1 MIRRALLVGLLFA
14 GLSLSGCSTS
24 SSEAQ
29 LQPAEMQEK
38 AERITLVS
46 SANPKKVLPAFR
58 DFTWGNEYNLVL
70 SAVDSKSEYQLK
82 AYIRSEIIRYLET
95 KGYVYQPDPVQAD
108 VVIGFLFALQDD
120 VANADIQENFGLLP
134 RLRAAKVN
142 LPGYKQGT
150 VMLNVLSADLKKVY
164 WRSAMQ
170 GINDLD
176 KIQEDK
182 TGKRLQSVL
191 GIMMGDFPPA
201 GR

>member
-95 KGYVYQPDPVQAD
+95 KGYVY

-142 LPGYKQGT
+142 LLGYKQGT

-182 TGKRLQSVL
+182 TGERLQSVL